1 MNSLE
6 RQKRLTKLLAMA
18 QTTRMAIWALSDA
31 ATAEEEAGDTDLMVG
46 ELTEADGLLQDASE
60 VLAKSLRREI
70 VDP

>member
-6 RQKRLTKLLAMA
+6 RQKRLTKLLAMV
-18 QTTRMAIWALSDA
+18 QTTRVAAWALSDA
-31 ATAEEEAGDTDLMVG
+31 ATAEEEPGDTDLIVG

-70 VDP
+70 VGP